1 MIERVVENWLNSA
14 SERSFQLPFCYIL
27 QNQGHKILHL
37 TRHRPMEFGKDVI
50 TIDSEGNYHAYQ
62 LKQGFINQRIWTEIF
77 PQLAQLC
84 YKNLAHPHV
93 PKDSTYIPYLVTNGG
108 IDEEVYR
115 GIDDFNEGLEAAG
128 RPALKILKYDDLYT
142 DFLTL
147 GAKLWPTEL
156 ADYKKLIEFTLF
168 DGDTNFPTEKF
179 ISLLESQL
187 ELSTGEIDEIKNL
200 PSAKRQVTSSALLT
214 SYCTSSFL
222 ERENHVA
229 VIEAWVIYMAQVNA
243 LILKLDLD
251 KKEFEEVFNIAK
263 QIIFQ
268 NLQNLTDELEQRKD
282 LFEGNIIFDL
292 PFYGYRATR
301 VIGLISVLFLWIKL
315 NGDDREQLDRVSK
328 LIKKYLH
335 ECRIISEA
343 HLPYFLSIYWAMRK
357 YDSSQRPVGFLKMII
372 ETIIDT
378 SRKGFG
384 LANPYYKEK
393 DLMPIHLQNILKIE
407 IDQSIS
413 LGVEPLDDSF
423 EYTSF
428 YLNGLVHIFARLN
441 YKQEMRFL
449 WPSVTHFRFKHFQF
463 EEQWHFF
470 KWRNKDVGKEK
481 SYLPN
486 FTQSWKEMREIA
498 TNHDED
504 QIPMPIINDP
514 IFGLLFLLFYPHRV
528 NPDLTKFLDSEL
540 RINLN

>member
-1 MIERVVENWLNSA
+1 MIERVVENWLNNA

-50 TIDSEGNYHAYQ
+50 TIDSDGNYHAYQ

-77 PQLAQLC
+77 PQLTQLC

-93 PKDSTYIPYLVTNGG
+93 PKDSTYTPYLVTNGG

-115 GIDDFNEGLEAAG
+115 GIEDFNEGLEAAG
-128 RPALKILKYDDLYT
+128 RPLLKILKYDDLYT

-168 DGDTNFPTEKF
+168 DGEANFPTEKF

-187 ELSTGEIDEIKNL
+187 ELSSEEIGDVKNL

-214 SYCTSSFL
+214 SYCTTSYL
-222 ERENHVA
+222 EKENHA
-229 VIEAWVIYMAQVNA
+229 AIIEAWVIYLSQVNA
-243 LILKLDLD
+243 LLLKLELE
-251 KKEFEEVFNIAK
+251 KKDFEEVFNIAR
-263 QIIFQ
+263 QIVFQ
-268 NLQNLTDELEQRKD
+268 SLENLADEVEQRED
-282 LFEGNIIFDL
+282 LFEGNIIFDV

-301 VIGLISVLFLWIKL
+301 IVGLISVLFLWIKL
-315 NGDDREQLDRVSK
+315 ENNDKEQLDRVSK
-328 LIKKYLH
+328 LIEKFLH
-335 ECRIISEA
+335 ECRIISET
-343 HLPYFLSIYWAMRK
+343 HIPYFLSVYWAMRK
-357 YDSSQRPVGFLKMII
+357 YDATQKPVGFIKMII
-372 ETIIDT
+372 DTIVGA
-378 SRKGFG
+378 SKNGFG

-393 DLMPIHLQNILKIE
+393 DLMPIHLQNILKSE
-407 IDQSIS
+407 IDEAIS

-428 YLNGLVHIFARLN
+428 YLDGLVQIFARLN

-449 WPSVTHFRFKHFQF
+449 WPGVTRFNFKYFQV
-463 EEQWHFF
+463 EEHWHFF
-470 KWRNKDVGKEK
+470 KWRNKNVGKEK

-486 FTQSWKEMREIA
+486 LTQSWHELRDKA
-498 TNHDED
+498 SNYDED
-504 QIPMPIINDP
+504 QIPKALINDP
-514 IFGLLFLLFYPHRV
+514 IFALLFLLHFPHRV
-528 NPDLTKFLDSEL
+528 NTDLIKFLDTEL
-540 RINLN
+540 RLNIN